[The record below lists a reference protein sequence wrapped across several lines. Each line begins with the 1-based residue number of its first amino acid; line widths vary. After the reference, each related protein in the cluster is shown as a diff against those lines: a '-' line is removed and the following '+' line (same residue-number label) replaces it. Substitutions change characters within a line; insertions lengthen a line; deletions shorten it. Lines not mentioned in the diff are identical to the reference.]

1 MVLVPVTRPE
11 KDPKGVQRAIQKLS
25 HKLGPDGSPTF
36 ASLTVTGAITAY
48 NGRDVIRYALMM
60 GLVTRRD
67 H

>member
-1 MVLVPVTRPE
+1 MSFVPTAYIKNIDDAR
-11 KDPKGVQRAIQKLS
+11 RAIQKLS
-25 HKLGPDGSPTF
+25 QKLGPDGSPTF
-36 ASLTVTGAITAY
+36 HSLTVTEGITAY